1 MYISKTMVYGGV
13 EMNYC
18 FLCNDFL
25 VQYKNTN
32 DIKTSIKNYIYNNY
46 NTLKDIYFEP
56 KKIEKDKIEEIIK
69 SRDYQKVLLD
79 TITNLNNINLNE
91 VFANI
96 INELGN
102 ILNYKDINKKVYVI
116 IGLNTTTIYS
126 TKYKNEDVTV
136 ILLESTLGLEENI
149 KMLLAHEYT
158 HWIREK
164 EIKHDIFEQCIGERF
179 VTEGIAC
186 NFSEEVVPNK
196 PKSYYTIV
204 PNTTVEWVE
213 NNIETIDKFVE
224 PELDKNNMM
233 YDFFYMFAKT
243 KIPNMPVRTGYVYGY
258 IKVKEYMRK
267 NNFKIKDIVKSDW
280 RVVLNGQTYK
290 KSS

>member
-1 MYISKTMVYGGV
+1 
-13 EMNYC
+13 MNYC

-91 VFANI
+91 FFANI

-102 ILNYKDINKKVYVI
+102 ILNYKDIDKKVYVI

-126 TKYKNEDVTV
+126 TKYKNEDITV

-179 VTEGIAC
+179 ITEGIAC

-196 PKSYYTIV
+196 QKSYYTIV

-213 NNIETIDKFVE
+213 NNLEVIDKVVE
-224 PELDKNNMM
+224 PELNKNNMM

-280 RVVLNGQTYK
+280 REVLNG
-290 KSS
+290 

>member
-1 MYISKTMVYGGV
+1 
-13 EMNYC
+13 MNYC

-126 TKYKNEDVTV
+126 TKYKNEDITV

-267 NNFKIKDIVKSDW
+267 NNLKIKDIIKSDW

>member
-1 MYISKTMVYGGV
+1 
-13 EMNYC
+13 MNYC

-79 TITNLNNINLNE
+79 TITNLKNINLNE
-91 VFANI
+91 VFANTL
-96 INELGN
+96 NELGN

-126 TKYKNEDVTV
+126 TKYKNEDITV

-267 NNFKIKDIVKSDW
+267 NNLKIKDIIKSDW
-280 RVVLNGQTYK
+280 REVLNGQTYK

>member
-1 MYISKTMVYGGV
+1 MI
-13 EMNYC
+13 
-18 FLCNDFL
+18 LCNDFL

-79 TITNLNNINLNE
+79 TITNLKNINLNE
-91 VFANI
+91 VFANTL
-96 INELGN
+96 NELGN

-126 TKYKNEDVTV
+126 TKYKNEDITV

-179 VTEGIAC
+179 ITEGIAC

-267 NNFKIKDIVKSDW
+267 NNLKIKDIIKSDW

>member
-1 MYISKTMVYGGV
+1 
-13 EMNYC
+13 MNYC

-91 VFANI
+91 VFANTL
-96 INELGN
+96 NELGN

-186 NFSEEVVPNK
+186 NFSEEVVPFK

-267 NNFKIKDIVKSDW
+267 NNLKIKDIIKSDW
-280 RVVLNGQTYK
+280 REVLNGQTYK